1 MKQKELK
8 EQIKKDILKL
18 GAKYREQGNEQELF
32 FMAYVVEN
40 FLINMIKNIPA
51 TQTLIIFVN
60 LLKNILQTLVDTYVD
75 KKR

>member
-1 MKQKELK
+1 MKQKELQ

-32 FMAYVVEN
+32 FMAYVCEN

>member
-1 MKQKELK
+1 
-8 EQIKKDILKL
+8 
-18 GAKYREQGNEQELF
+18 
-32 FMAYVVEN
+32 MAYVVEN